1 MQMRI
6 LRRVL
11 ARVPNAVD
19 IVAYGHMGVCQR
31 SMSPGTRLHAGLDFA
46 SFGADLGAAQA
57 AALQFYEA
65 QGAADANRRAV
76 QAAISV
82 GTLLNG
88 AGRSLVHLTVNAL
101 YIKCCL
107 CMGCP
112 LLCPQVSASSLQQRK
127 PPEACMKS
135 VRPLLVCM
143 TCRARCVLTARS
155 FRKRSDAGLLSTWG
169 FRFLNSARPE
179 EPLTPE
185 CRGVRVRGGADAGAA
200 DVCDRPSA
208 GDLAP
213 GKAPP
218 RQARPRGA
226 LRAVHLRCAHAHLH
240 LSFRRPS
247 GSSLQAFFMG
257 SVILGW

>member
-112 LLCPQVSASSLQQRK
+112 LLCPQVSASF
-127 PPEACMKS
+127 PATEEA
-135 VRPLLVCM
+135 
-143 TCRARCVLTARS
+143 T
-155 FRKRSDAGLLSTWG
+155 
-169 FRFLNSARPE
+169 
-179 EPLTPE
+179 
-185 CRGVRVRGGADAGAA
+185 RGVHEERATAAVPVRHVEVYAM
-200 DVCDRPSA
+200 
-208 GDLAP
+208 
-213 GKAPP
+213 
-218 RQARPRGA
+218 
-226 LRAVHLRCAHAHLH
+226 CAHCKKLLEAE
-240 LSFRRPS
+240 
-247 GSSLQAFFMG
+247 
-257 SVILGW
+257 